1 VKVIEEYA
9 FARCRRLR
17 HVTLNDGLGE
27 IHDYAFEECKKLNLI
42 NIPSTVRVVH
52 GGAFDD
58 NYMREMNFGTAI
70 ETFVEMISIG
80 EWWHDLENHL
90 SDILETY
97 NFLVG
102 CNIISRLQSL
112 NVGLWESEI
121 HEMLR
126 GFPWSEWDPYSRIF
140 TAYLESIDDKL
151 KGFELAIWMQNT
163 EKVLDVSLGKHG
175 LSSVDIITKIF
186 SFFLP
191 SGQHT
196 KRRKLSH

>member
-1 VKVIEEYA
+1 
-9 FARCRRLR
+9 
-17 HVTLNDGLGE
+17 
-27 IHDYAFEECKKLNLI
+27 
-42 NIPSTVRVVH
+42 VVH
-52 GGAFDD
+52 EGAFDD
-58 NYMREMNFGTAI
+58 NYMREMNFGTTI

-90 SDILETY
+90 SDILKTY

-102 CNIISRLQSL
+102 CNIISRLQTL
-112 NVGLWESEI
+112 NVGLWELII

-126 GFPWSEWDPYSRIF
+126 GVPRSEWDPYSDINTSSELDMDLYF
-140 TAYLESIDDKL
+140 ESIDDKL
-151 KGFELAIWMQNT
+151 KGFELAIWMQNA
-163 EKVLDVSLGKHG
+163 EKELDVSLGKHG
-175 LSSVDIITKIF
+175 LTSVDIITKIF